1 MFQDV
6 CAGWRTLRAVVN
18 QILWLFEGLLT
29 YCERQADSIAH
40 AWRDSCVMVK
50 TDM

>member
-6 CAGWRTLRAVVN
+6 CAGWRTLRTVVN

-29 YCERQADSIAH
+29 LCERRADFIAH
-40 AWRDSCVMVK
+40 AWRDSCVVAK